1 MIKILNFI
9 KKVVLLTTLFTIST
23 NLYSQKCSELQVHML
38 PQNSF
43 TEITFTTNYNH
54 LVNQNTNAIAATY
67 DWRAYPPGNHNLSNN
82 THFWHSSVTSP
93 TFSCN
98 FNFNDSYFFF
108 ILTLTMGDTATS
120 SIPFSTCILPF
131 FIARDTLLPSFWNLT
146 MLNSN
151 TTDIKSF
158 DTKQR
163 KLISTYNLAGQEVD
177 IKKINQEI
185 VFFLYTDGSVEK
197 KFIKK

>member
-1 MIKILNFI
+1 MVKILNFI
-9 KKVVLLTTLFTIST
+9 KKIVLLIIFFATTT
-23 NLYSQKCSELQVHML
+23 NIYSQICGELEVQML
-38 PQNSF
+38 PQVSF
-43 TEITFTTNYNH
+43 TELIFTTNYDN
-54 LVNQNTNAIAATY
+54 LVNMNTSTTAVLY
-67 DWRAYPPGNHNLSNN
+67 DWRGYPPGNHNWNGNS
-82 THFWHSSVTSP
+82 HVWHSSVPRP

-108 ILTLTMGDTATS
+108 ILSLSMEDTISSATP
-120 SIPFSTCILPF
+120 ITTCFLPF
-131 FIARDTLLPSFWNLT
+131 FIARDTLLPSYWNLT

-158 DTKQR
+158 ENDEK
-163 KLISTYNLAGQEVD
+163 KLINTYNLAGQEVD

>member
-1 MIKILNFI
+1 MVKILNFI
-9 KKVVLLTTLFTIST
+9 KKIVLLIIFFATTT
-23 NLYSQKCSELQVHML
+23 NIYSQICGELEVQMLTQV
-38 PQNSF
+38 SF
-43 TEITFTTNYNH
+43 TELTFITNYDN
-54 LVNQNTNAIAATY
+54 LVNMNTSTTAVLY
-67 DWRAYPPGNHNLSNN
+67 DWRGYPPGNHNWNGNS
-82 THFWHSSVTSP
+82 HVWYSSVPRP

-108 ILTLTMGDTATS
+108 ILSISMEDTTS
-120 SIPFSTCILPF
+120 SATPITTCFLPF
-131 FIARDTLLPSFWNLT
+131 FIARDTLLPSYWNLT

-158 DTKQR
+158 ENDEK
-163 KLISTYNLAGQEVD
+163 KLINTYNLAGQEVD

-185 VFFLYTDGSVEK
+185 VVFLYTDGSVEK